1 MTTAPT
7 VPDPLDPGIDPDEQ
21 QPATPPDEVPDPTPG
36 ADPVAPA

>member
-21 QPATPPDEVPDPTPG
+21 QPAGPPEAPDPVPG
-36 ADPVAPA
+36 ADPVPPS